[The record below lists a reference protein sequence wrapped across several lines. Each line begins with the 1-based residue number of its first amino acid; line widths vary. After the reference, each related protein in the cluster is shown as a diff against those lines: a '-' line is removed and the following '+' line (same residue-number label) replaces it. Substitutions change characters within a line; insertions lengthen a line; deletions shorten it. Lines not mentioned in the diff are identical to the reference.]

1 MKKFSDENPNRD
13 KSTQQLETEAKAAI
27 NKTIKAYQGVALI
40 HVNRE
45 IRKAFPF
52 GPNAGERE
60 KKIWQKMCFD
70 AEKEISKWPAPPLA
84 MALIATV
91 IFSCA
96 PVMAQ
101 GVNIG
106 GQTTFTPSLPSD
118 YIVDENG
125 QALVLEP
132 LAKKVAAPPAE
143 RAPVTK
149 LAPVTNPAYP
159 KKIPFSVKHP
169 KWHKTGRYFRK
180 TCQVGYPLVQF
191 FGACAQVVTSIR

>member
-1 MKKFSDENPNRD
+1 MKKFSDDNPNRE
-13 KSTQQLETEAKAAI
+13 KSTKQLEREASSVI

-60 KKIWQKMCFD
+60 KKIWQKMCFK
-70 AEKEISKWPAPPLA
+70 AEAELQKWPSPPLSVVG
-84 MALIATV
+84 LIAALV
-91 IFSCA
+91 VSCA
-96 PVMAQ
+96 PVLA
-101 GVNIG
+101 
-106 GQTTFTPSLPSD
+106 LDRD
-118 YIVDENG
+118 YIVDEKG

-132 LAKKVAAPPAE
+132 IVKNMATPPAE

-169 KWHKTGRYFRK
+169 KWHKTGRYTRK
-180 TCQVGYPLVQF
+180 ICQVMQPIASFAGS
-191 FGACAQVVTSIR
+191 CAQIVYSLR